1 MWVIVTLSGPA
12 MPDSFNLFI
21 SMAPSVK
28 FKVYDLQY
36 YLLQCMKLGQHRTNL
51 QLIPQIFL
59 IIFKQSIF
67 SLALKEW
74 PSEQEGGIPDAHTG
88 LQCLLLIWLEANG
101 TYC

>member
-1 MWVIVTLSGPA
+1 MWVIVMLPGSA
-12 MPDSFNLFI
+12 MSDSFNLPI

-74 PSEQEGGIPDAHTG
+74 PSEQDGGIPDAHTG
-88 LQCLLLIWLEANG
+88 L
-101 TYC
+101 